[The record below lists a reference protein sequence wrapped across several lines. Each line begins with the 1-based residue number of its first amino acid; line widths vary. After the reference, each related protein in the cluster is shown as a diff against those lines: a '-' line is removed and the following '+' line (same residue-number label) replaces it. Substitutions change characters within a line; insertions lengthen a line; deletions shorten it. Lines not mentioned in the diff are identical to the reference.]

1 MEKSSEKL
9 IRDNTQ
15 KRNPFNAMLSEVHIK
30 LPSPDNKKKKPQNIA
45 LEYDPYIDRNSYK
58 EY

>member
-9 IRDNTQ
+9 IRDASP
-15 KRNPFNAMLSEVHIK
+15 KRNPFNEMLSEVHLK
-30 LPSPDNKKKKPQNIA
+30 LPSTEAKNKKIQNIA

-58 EY
+58 YL